1 MGLANESGSP
11 RGRTRSGHPRL
22 RTSQS
27 SAEQDVDA
35 RDKPGHGEL
44 GDQGLGGTVGEALD
58 ETAAALAA
66 ARLGLGERASFVAG
80 DWGAGLAGGFDAV
93 VANPP
98 YIATADLAALM
109 PEVRDHDPR
118 RALDGGADGLAAYR
132 AIARD
137 LPRLLVPGGLLAA
150 EIGLGQADSVAE
162 IIIAGGLA
170 VERVAPDL
178 AGIARVVL
186 ACRLG

>member
-1 MGLANESGSP
+1 
-11 RGRTRSGHPRL
+11 
-22 RTSQS
+22 
-27 SAEQDVDA
+27 
-35 RDKPGHGEL
+35 
-44 GDQGLGGTVGEALD
+44 
-58 ETAAALAA
+58 
-66 ARLGLGERASFVAG
+66 
-80 DWGAGLAGGFDAV
+80 LAGGFDAV

-109 PEVRDHDPR
+109 PEVRDHDPG

-137 LPRLLVPGGLLAA
+137 LPRLLVPGGLFAA
-150 EIGLGQADSVAE
+150 EIGQGQADSAAE

-178 AGIARVVL
+178 SGVARVVL